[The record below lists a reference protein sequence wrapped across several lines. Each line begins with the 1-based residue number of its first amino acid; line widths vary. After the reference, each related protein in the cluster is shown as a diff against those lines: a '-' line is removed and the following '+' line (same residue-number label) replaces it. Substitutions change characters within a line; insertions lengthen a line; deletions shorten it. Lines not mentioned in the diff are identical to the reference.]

1 MNMQQLSLW
10 FSSSFSFRERRATR
24 RRVSNQTLETLESRL
39 LMTVPEFSSLP
50 GANHT
55 IFLDFDGQTVEG
67 TSWNSYYNQTTLIAP
82 AYDTD
87 GNTSVFS
94 ATELSQIED
103 AWKRV
108 SEDYRPFQI
117 NVTTVDPGIEALRKT
132 STSDQQW
139 GIRLVVTKEAP
150 MVTDPAKRTGAGG
163 IAYIDSFNWSS
174 DTPAWVF
181 TTGGKN
187 VAEAASHEAG
197 HSLGLSHDGLT
208 GGASY
213 YTGHGSGE
221 TGWASI
227 MGVGYYQNVTQWDRG
242 EYYNSNN
249 AGSTA
254 NYSKGPDD
262 LSIITTGNGFSY
274 RADDRGNSNASAST
288 LSVTGTTVSGSGIV
302 ETTADID
309 VFSFVTGT
317 GSVTLNVTPF
327 TPGPNLDIKAD
338 LYDGAGT
345 LIASSNNSAVLSAG
359 FTLNLAGGQ
368 YFLHVDG
375 TGWGTPSASSPSG
388 YSDYASLGQYSI
400 SGSIVAPDSGTP
412 QVSIGDAVVN
422 ESAGTVTFSLT
433 LSQAAT
439 TSTSVNWATAN
450 GTAIAGSDF
459 VANSGFVTF
468 NAGVTTGSVT
478 VTLVNDAVVE
488 ATESFT
494 VVLTSPSGLII
505 ADGSGLATINDDDVP
520 TQPGLSI
527 NNVSVIEKNLI
538 TRGRKTQAVQSTM
551 TFTIT
556 LSAASSSSVSVSYAT
571 KNGTATVGNN
581 DYKSVSG
588 TVTFSAGQTSKTVGV
603 IVYGDVTPENNET
616 FTIDLSNPVNATI
629 ATASGVGTILDD
641 DTIGGIL
648 AWSERNPVM
657 IVDAMSWFVSDSE
670 SHGEHADHDHLG
682 HGDRNDHE
690 SYQDHQQSP
699 LALATSVSR
708 TALRTGSVAKLLSES
723 PVQALQL
730 ASGTLTHRQ
739 STLLSTP
746 KKSAAKHHVGF
757 EKSSELAAQIQT
769 AANSQQDTLEV
780 LFAEPELL
788 QSLWQ
793 SNG

>member
-132 STSDQQW
+132 TTSDQQW
-139 GIRLVVTKEAP
+139 GIRIVVTKEAP

-262 LSIITTGNGFSY
+262 LSIITTGSGFSY
-274 RADDRGNSNASAST
+274 RADDHGNSNASAST

-302 ETTADID
+302 ETTA
-309 VFSFVTGT
+309 
-317 GSVTLNVTPF
+317 
-327 TPGPNLDIKAD
+327 
-338 LYDGAGT
+338 
-345 LIASSNNSAVLSAG
+345 ASTCSLS
-359 FTLNLAGGQ
+359 
-368 YFLHVDG
+368 
-375 TGWGTPSASSPSG
+375 
-388 YSDYASLGQYSI
+388 
-400 SGSIVAPDSGTP
+400 
-412 QVSIGDAVVN
+412 
-422 ESAGTVTFSLT
+422 
-433 LSQAAT
+433 
-439 TSTSVNWATAN
+439 
-450 GTAIAGSDF
+450 
-459 VANSGFVTF
+459 
-468 NAGVTTGSVT
+468 
-478 VTLVNDAVVE
+478 
-488 ATESFT
+488 
-494 VVLTSPSGLII
+494 
-505 ADGSGLATINDDDVP
+505 
-520 TQPGLSI
+520 
-527 NNVSVIEKNLI
+527 
-538 TRGRKTQAVQSTM
+538 
-551 TFTIT
+551 
-556 LSAASSSSVSVSYAT
+556 
-571 KNGTATVGNN
+571 
-581 DYKSVSG
+581 
-588 TVTFSAGQTSKTVGV
+588 
-603 IVYGDVTPENNET
+603 
-616 FTIDLSNPVNATI
+616 
-629 ATASGVGTILDD
+629 
-641 DTIGGIL
+641 
-648 AWSERNPVM
+648 
-657 IVDAMSWFVSDSE
+657 
-670 SHGEHADHDHLG
+670 
-682 HGDRNDHE
+682 
-690 SYQDHQQSP
+690 
-699 LALATSVSR
+699 
-708 TALRTGSVAKLLSES
+708 
-723 PVQALQL
+723 
-730 ASGTLTHRQ
+730 
-739 STLLSTP
+739 
-746 KKSAAKHHVGF
+746 
-757 EKSSELAAQIQT
+757 
-769 AANSQQDTLEV
+769 
-780 LFAEPELL
+780 
-788 QSLWQ
+788 
-793 SNG
+793 

>member
-1 MNMQQLSLW
+1 
-10 FSSSFSFRERRATR
+10 
-24 RRVSNQTLETLESRL
+24 
-39 LMTVPEFSSLP
+39 MTVPAFSSLP
-50 GANHT
+50 GANQT

-67 TSWNSYYNQTTLIAP
+67 TNWNTYYNQTTLIAP

-108 SEDYRPFQI
+108 SEDYRPFNI

-132 STSDQQW
+132 TTSDQQW
-139 GIRLVVTKEAP
+139 GIRVVVTKEAP
-150 MVTDPAKRTGAGG
+150 MVTDSAKRTGAGG

-208 GGASY
+208 SGASY

-262 LSIITTGNGFSY
+262 LSIITTRNGFSY
-274 RADDRGNSNASAST
+274 RADDHGNSNAQASP
-288 LSVTGTTVSGSGIV
+288 LSVTGTTVSRNGIV
-302 ETTADID
+302 ETTADVD
-309 VFSFVTGT
+309 VFSFMTGT

-359 FTLNLAGGQ
+359 FTLDLTAGQ

-375 TGWGTPSASSPSG
+375 TGWGTPSASTPSG
-388 YSDYASLGQYSI
+388 YSDYASLGQYFI
-400 SGSIVAPDSGTP
+400 SGSIVTPDNTTP
-412 QVSIGDAVVN
+412 QVSISDAVVN
-422 ESAGTVTFSLT
+422 ESAGTVTFSVT

-450 GTAIAGSDF
+450 GTALAGSDF
-459 VANSGFVTF
+459 VANSGVLTF
-468 NAGVTTGSVT
+468 DAGVTTASVT
-478 VTLVNDAVVE
+478 VTLLNDTV
-488 ATESFT
+488 TESSESFFVT
-494 VVLTSPSGLII
+494 LGSPNGLLL
-505 ADGSGLATINDDDVP
+505 ADGSGLGTINDDDVP
-520 TQPGLSI
+520 AKPEVSI
-527 NNVSVIEKNLI
+527 NKLSVIEKNVVKKGTKI
-538 TRGRKTQAVQSTM
+538 VAEQTTM
-551 TFTIT
+551 TFTVT
-556 LSAASSSSVSVSYAT
+556 LSAASSSAVSVRYAT
-571 KNGTATVGNN
+571 KDGTATVGNK

-588 TVTFSAGQTSKTVGV
+588 TLKFSAGQTSKTVSV
-603 IVYGDVTPENNET
+603 IVYGDVTPESDEA
-616 FTIDLSNPVNATI
+616 FTVGLSSPVNATI
-629 ATASGVGTILDD
+629 ATPSGVGTILDD
-641 DTIGGIL
+641 DTVAGIL
-648 AWSERNPVM
+648 ARSERNPVM
-657 IVDAMSWFVSDSE
+657 IVDAMSWFVSDGE
-670 SHGEHADHDHLG
+670 FHGEHADHEHLG
-682 HGDRNDHE
+682 HGDHDHHE
-690 SYQDHQQSP
+690 S
-699 LALATSVSR
+699 
-708 TALRTGSVAKLLSES
+708 GS
-723 PVQALQL
+723 
-730 ASGTLTHRQ
+730 
-739 STLLSTP
+739 
-746 KKSAAKHHVGF
+746 
-757 EKSSELAAQIQT
+757 
-769 AANSQQDTLEV
+769 
-780 LFAEPELL
+780 
-788 QSLWQ
+788 
-793 SNG
+793 